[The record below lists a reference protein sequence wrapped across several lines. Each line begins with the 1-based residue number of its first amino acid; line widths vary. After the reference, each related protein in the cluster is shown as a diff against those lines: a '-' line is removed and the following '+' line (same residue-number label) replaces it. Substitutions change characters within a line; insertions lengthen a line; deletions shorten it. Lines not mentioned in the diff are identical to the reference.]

1 MKPSQHP
8 VSRESITISHE
19 AWKATAQGVS
29 FLSGQDSLLEV
40 DYLDT
45 FRRKSYL
52 EPEKELMLAVLE
64 QAIDYFQTNILKKT
78 RKQENLFQEA
88 EAWIIDDNDHW
99 LFSFDI
105 ICETLDISPSFL
117 RSRLLDWKRAQ
128 LIQLQSLK
136 N

>member
-29 FLSGQDSLLEV
+29 FLPGQDSLLVV

-117 RSRLLDWKRAQ
+117 RSRLLDWKRSQ